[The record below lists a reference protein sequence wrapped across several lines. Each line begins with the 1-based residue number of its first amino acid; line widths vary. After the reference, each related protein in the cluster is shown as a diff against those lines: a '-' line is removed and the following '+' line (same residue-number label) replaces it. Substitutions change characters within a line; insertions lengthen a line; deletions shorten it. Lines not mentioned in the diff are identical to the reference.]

1 MRKITFVAFESHG
14 GYCDLSLR
22 FIADSDL
29 KALPMRKFAAKVL
42 YTLKIGSSKREA
54 RALDRLSAISSVAI
68 Q

>member
-1 MRKITFVAFESHG
+1 MRKITFDAFESHS
-14 GYCDLSLR
+14 GYYDLSLR

-42 YTLKIGSSKREA
+42 YTLKIDSSKREA
-54 RALDRLSAISSVAI
+54 RALDRPSVISLVAK